1 MYGPEY
7 ESKFDLKMS
16 TKVGKILAVDDNED
30 ILFALKLL
38 LKQHVELITTVND
51 PEQIPKLLSE
61 EDYDVILLDMNFTK
75 DAISGQEGFDWL
87 AKIMELDPDA
97 VVCFITAYGDAE
109 KAVKAIKAGATDFI
123 LKPWQNEK
131 LLATISS
138 SVKLRRS
145 RMEAKGLKSRQQ
157 EISALYDQPF
167 HEFIGSSPEMQKV
180 FNTIKKVAATD
191 ANVLILGE
199 NGTGKE
205 LVARALHRN
214 STRQD
219 EVFIS
224 VDLGSIAETLFESE
238 LFGHEKGAFTD
249 AAKMKQGR
257 FEIAHGGTLF
267 LDEIGNLSLPMQ
279 TKLLTVIERR
289 EVTRVGSNK
298 PIPVNVRLICATNT
312 DIHDMVSENNFRQD
326 LLYRIN
332 TVEIDLP
339 PLRERTG
346 DIPLLVEHFLKIY
359 SKKYKKNIKGLS
371 AEALKNLN
379 QYQWPGNVREL
390 QHAIERALIMSEGN
404 QLEADDFLLSSSGSK
419 VGEIELD
426 TYNLEDIEK
435 SIINKV
441 LKQHQG
447 NITQAASDLGL
458 TRTSLYRRME
468 KYDL

>member
-1 MYGPEY
+1 
-7 ESKFDLKMS
+7 MS